1 MSAKTRMRAIKA
13 LGEVALR
20 VRNLD
25 QMHSFYQDVVG
36 LDLLKRFPNSAFF
49 NVAEGVG
56 GHTQVFVLFD
66 RSNDPQSSRIDENAT
81 TLDHVAFTVL
91 LEDFEAEKE
100 RIDKLGI
107 PLVTAEH
114 EWVHWRSFYIKD
126 PEGNEVEW
134 VCYDQDV

>member
-1 MSAKTRMRAIKA
+1 MSGKSGGRAIKA

-25 QMHSFYQDVVG
+25 RMHSFYEVVVG
-36 LDLLKRFPNSAFF
+36 LELLKRFPNSAFF
-49 NVAEGVG
+49 RVAEGVG

-66 RSNDPQSSRIDENAT
+66 RSDDSGSGTIDENAT

-91 LEDFEAEKE
+91 LEDFEAERQ
-100 RIDKLGI
+100 RIEQLGI
-107 PLVTAEH
+107 PLVTHEH
-114 EWVHWRSFYIKD
+114 DWVHWRSFYVTD

-134 VCYDQDV
+134 VCYDRDV